1 MAADKDRARASVN
14 KISTAIVTIVTTDA
28 ADAIS
33 AGVAGSAA
41 VVGKAAAEDSS
52 SSSSRDHA
60 EIRRSAHR
68 SLQ

>member
-1 MAADKDRARASVN
+1 MADRARDSASKASN
-14 KISTAIVTIVTTDA
+14 AIAIIVTTDA

-68 SLQ
+68 